1 MPSKM
6 EHTQPISMLQW
17 TRRVFSSELLPL
29 RCNRCGAQL
38 HPKSQLSS
46 PLFQVTL
53 VGTGF
58 AALLALPNYAQAGL
72 FVLLGSAVFMVLQ
85 LALPL
90 SVLKRPF
97 TVGLRK
103 KPGHRRSL

>member
-1 MPSKM
+1 MKTCPACS
-6 EHTQPISMLQW
+6 EPHGVGAI
-17 TRRVFSSELLPL
+17 RRVFSSELLPF

-58 AALLALPNYAQAGL
+58 AELLALPNYAQAGL
-72 FVLLGSAVFMVLQ
+72 FVLLGSAVFMLLQ

-103 KPGHRRSL
+103 KPGQGRSL